1 MEEQSNFQGAEIN
14 FKVTQTYT
22 KTFREVKQIIASMT
36 KEQVSI
42 KNFIQKIRKKEL
54 LDIKKYNS

>member
-1 MEEQSNFQGAEIN
+1 MEEQSNFQGAERN